1 MLGTLLE
8 GLLLGSTAA
17 AQPGPFQALL
27 VQQTV
32 AHGAR
37 RTLPATVAPLLSDG
51 PVVIL
56 VLVVLRSVPDAAI
69 RTLGIAGGL
78 YLLLLAVLAA
88 RRPRDPEA
96 PERPHSG
103 LLRAVLVNVL
113 GPGPI
118 LFWGLVAGPIVLA
131 AARASWVAAGAFV
144 ASFYAAL
151 IGVNA
156 LVVLAVGW
164 ARERGERARRA
175 LHIASI
181 VALAGFG
188 VFAVARGLMG
198 G

>member
-1 MLGTLLE
+1 MLGPLLE

-37 RTLPATVAPLLSDG
+37 RTLPATVAPLLGDG
-51 PVVIL
+51 PVVVL
-56 VLVVLRSVPDAAI
+56 VLVALRSVPDAAI
-69 RTLGIAGGL
+69 RTLGVAGGL

-88 RRPRDPEA
+88 RRPREPGA
-96 PERPHSG
+96 SGPPRRG
-103 LLRAVLVNVL
+103 LLQAVLVNAL

-131 AARASWVAAGAFV
+131 AARTSWFAAGAFV
-144 ASFYAAL
+144 AGFYVAM

-164 ARERGERARRA
+164 ARERGERPRRA
-175 LHIASI
+175 LHVASI

-188 VFAVARGLMG
+188 VFAVTRGLVG